1 MNYFKAIYKLYLYNK
16 KLKSYKLWIND
27 ADKYITS
34 RFKDLSIHSSFN
46 QRHFTIYKLGNKN
59 LFSFYYIKGNID
71 SDIIFINQNIEK
83 IFIKF
88 PSLRFVNFCLKR
100 VVRGTN
106 KYIKIK

>member
-71 SDIIFINQNIEK
+71 SDIIFI
-83 IFIKF
+83 KF